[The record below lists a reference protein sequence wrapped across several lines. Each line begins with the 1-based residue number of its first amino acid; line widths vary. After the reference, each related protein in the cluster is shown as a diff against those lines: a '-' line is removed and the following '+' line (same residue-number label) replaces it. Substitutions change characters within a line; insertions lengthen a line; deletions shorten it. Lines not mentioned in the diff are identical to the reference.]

1 VPVKR
6 GAMSTPI
13 VIHENRGPVSWVIFN
28 RPEVYNAFNL
38 DLARAA
44 YSALSASIGDP
55 ATRVV
60 VLAGAGKAF
69 SVGADVLEVG
79 SYDDPPRIIGEL
91 ATIAHRAI
99 AEVRQSPKPVVASIN
114 RLAAG
119 YGFALALASDIRVAT
134 EKLRLRYAYSSIGLT
149 GDGGINWTLPRLAGT
164 ARALEVALLAEDIHE
179 QEAAR
184 LGIITRFVP
193 EDRLENETQAV
204 AERIAALP
212 PKTASAI
219 KRMMYTSATSDL
231 LVHLATEHAA
241 LTDAAG
247 TPEFS
252 DLLKSLLEQFSNKG

>member
-1 VPVKR
+1 
-6 GAMSTPI
+6 MSSHV

-38 DLARAA
+38 DLAREAF
-44 YSALSASIGDP
+44 SALSRAIEDP

-60 VLAGAGKAF
+60 VLAGSGKAF

-79 SYDDPPRIIGEL
+79 ASDDPPRIIGEL

-99 AEVRQSPKPVVASIN
+99 AEVRQSPKPVVAAIN

-119 YGFALALASDIRVAT
+119 YGLALALASDVRIAT
-134 EKLRLRYAYSSIGLT
+134 ERLRLRYAYSSIGLT

-184 LGIITRFVP
+184 LGIVTKFVP
-193 EDRLENETQAV
+193 GDRLVEEAQAL

-219 KRMMYTSATSDL
+219 KRMIYGSAASDL
-231 LVHLATEHAA
+231 LVHLSAEHAA
-241 LTDAAG
+241 LTDAAR
-247 TPEFS
+247 TPEFA
-252 DLLKSLLEQFSNKG
+252 DLLKGLLEQFSPKG

>member
-1 VPVKR
+1 
-6 GAMSTPI
+6 MSSQV

-38 DLARAA
+38 DLAREAF
-44 YSALSASIGDP
+44 SALTRSIEDP
-55 ATRVV
+55 TTRVV
-60 VLAGAGKAF
+60 VFSGAGKAF

-79 SYDDPPRIIGEL
+79 RSDDPPRIVGEL

-99 AEVRQSPKPVVASIN
+99 AEVRQSPKPVVAAIN

-119 YGFALALASDIRVAT
+119 YGLALALASDVRIAT
-134 EKLRLRYAYSSIGLT
+134 ERLRLRYAYSSIGLT

-184 LGIITRFVP
+184 LGIVTKFVP
-193 EDRLENETQAV
+193 EDRLAEEAQTI

-212 PKTASAI
+212 PQTASAI
-219 KRMMYTSATSDL
+219 KRMMYGSAASDL
-231 LVHLATEHAA
+231 LVHLSVEHSA
-241 LTDAAG
+241 LTDAAR

-252 DLLKSLLEQFSNKG
+252 ALLKSLLEQFSSKG

>member
-1 VPVKR
+1 MPSHV
-6 GAMSTPI
+6 
-13 VIHENRGPVSWVIFN
+13 VIHENRGAVSWVIFN

-38 DLARAA
+38 DLARGAF
-44 YSALSASIGDP
+44 SALSRAIEDP

-60 VLAGAGKAF
+60 VLAGSGKAF

-79 SYDDPPRIIGEL
+79 ASDDPPRIIGEL

-99 AEVRQSPKPVVASIN
+99 AEVRQSPKPVVAAIN

-119 YGFALALASDIRVAT
+119 YGLALALASDVRIAT
-134 EKLRLRYAYSSIGLT
+134 ERLRLRYAYSSIGLT

-184 LGIITRFVP
+184 LGIVTKFVP
-193 EDRLENETQAV
+193 EDRLVEEAQAL

-212 PKTASAI
+212 PRTASAI
-219 KRMMYTSATSDL
+219 KRMIYGSAASDL
-231 LVHLATEHAA
+231 LVHLSVEHAA
-241 LTDAAG
+241 LTDAAR
-247 TPEFS
+247 TPEFV
-252 DLLKSLLEQFSNKG
+252 DLLRSLLEQFSPKG

>member
-1 VPVKR
+1 
-6 GAMSTPI
+6 MSSHV

-28 RPEVYNAFNL
+28 RPEIYNAFNL
-38 DLARAA
+38 ELAREAF
-44 YSALSASIGDP
+44 SALSRAIEDP
-55 ATRVV
+55 ATRVL

-79 SYDDPPRIIGEL
+79 ASDDPPRIIGEL

-99 AEVRQSPKPVVASIN
+99 AEVRQSPKPVVAAIN

-119 YGFALALASDIRVAT
+119 YGLALALASDVRIAT
-134 EKLRLRYAYSSIGLT
+134 ERLRLRYAYSSIGLT

-184 LGIITRFVP
+184 LGIVTKFVP
-193 EDRLENETQAV
+193 EDRLVEETQAL

-219 KRMMYTSATSDL
+219 KRMIYGSAASDL
-231 LVHLATEHAA
+231 LVHLSVEHAA
-241 LTDAAG
+241 LTDAAR
-247 TPEFS
+247 TPEFA
-252 DLLKSLLEQFSNKG
+252 DLLKSLLEQFSPKG

>member
-1 VPVKR
+1 
-6 GAMSTPI
+6 MSTQI
-13 VIHENRGPVSWVIFN
+13 VIRENRGPVSWVIFN
-28 RPEVYNAFNL
+28 RPEFYNAFNL
-38 DLARAA
+38 DLAREAF
-44 YSALSASIGDP
+44 SALSRSIEDP

-79 SYDDPPRIIGEL
+79 ASADPPHIIGEL

-119 YGFALALASDIRVAT
+119 YGLALALASDVRVAT
-134 EKLRLRYAYSSIGLT
+134 ERVRLRYAYSSIGLT
-149 GDGGINWTLPRLAGT
+149 GDGAINWTLPRLVGT

-179 QEAAR
+179 QEAER
-184 LGIITRFVP
+184 LGIITKFVP
-193 EDRLENETQAV
+193 ADRLVEETQAV

-212 PKTASAI
+212 AKTASAI
-219 KRMMYTSATSDL
+219 KRMIYNSATSDL

-241 LTDAAG
+241 LTDAAHS
-247 TPEFS
+247 PEFS
-252 DLLKSLLEQFSNKG
+252 DLLKKLLEQFSPKG